1 MFDETYFTAAI
12 RSFLWREFN
21 YETHSTYKAKTT
33 IIVWCVG
40 GAAAAER
47 VQQPRHAGNR
57 ECLWGVQEAQ
67 EEQGRSWS
75 LCQWQKTEH
84 LKLQPF
90 TEWGGGGLLLLS
102 PDEGGPF
109 PPQTGQ
115 GGSFS
120 PSLDEGGP
128 PPPHQT
134 RGVLSHLTGRVGS
147 SPPHRT
153 PQQIKELY
161 KSMWNFIC
169 AKKKLN
175 IEFPKMV
182 KKL

>member
-12 RSFLWREFN
+12 HSFLWREFN

-109 PPQTGQ
+109 PPHTGQ

-128 PPPHQT
+128 PPPLT
-134 RGVLSHLTGRVGS
+134 RRGGYFPTWPDEWVLHPLTEHHNKSKSFISQCEIS
-147 SPPHRT
+147 SVL
-153 PQQIKELY
+153 K
-161 KSMWNFIC
+161 KS
-169 AKKKLN
+169 
-175 IEFPKMV
+175 
-182 KKL
+182 